1 MVFLSDS
8 LDEVDVMFADSS
20 GLVTGGGGCGG
31 VVLTAAA
38 AAAAAAAKKG
48 ECGACAAPA
57 KAAKLAADWLFTL
70 NIPKLCIAAA

>member
-8 LDEVDVMFADSS
+8 LDEVMSVDAS
-20 GLVTGGGGCGG
+20 GLLTGGGGGGCGV

>member
-20 GLVTGGGGCGG
+20 GLVTGGGGGAA
-31 VVLTAAA
+31 VLTAA

>member
-20 GLVTGGGGCGG
+20 GLVTGGGGAA
-31 VVLTAAA
+31 VLTAA